1 MDGMLLQTVE
11 ALGDSSEVEPGGEM
25 WELLQAEKEAISQE
39 ILAEGPLR
47 RDSIPVNETEPS
59 EDFAQS
65 FEWLHR
71 AKLEERLRALNDAQD
86 RLIDGGYGICLECG
100 QRIGNKRL
108 IADPAVSLCVTCQ
121 SIVEGELF
129 ERIH

>member
-11 ALGDSSEVEPGGEM
+11 ALGDSSVVEPGGEM
-25 WELLQAEKEAISQE
+25 WELLQAEKEEISRE
-39 ILAEGPLR
+39 ILAEGPLS

-65 FEWLHR
+65 FEWQHR
-71 AKLEERLRALNDAQD
+71 SKLEERLRALNDAQD

-100 QRIGNKRL
+100 ERIGCKRL
-108 IADPAVSLCVTCQ
+108 IADPAVSLCLACQ
-121 SIVEGELF
+121 KLVEGELS
-129 ERIH
+129 ERVH

>member
-1 MDGMLLQTVE
+1 MDGMLLQTAE
-11 ALGDSSEVEPGGEM
+11 AFGDSSGVEPAGEM
-25 WELLQAEKEAISQE
+25 WELLQAEKEAISRE

-65 FEWLHR
+65 FEWQHR
-71 AKLEERLRALNDAQD
+71 GQLEERLRALNDAQD

-100 QRIGNKRL
+100 ERISSKRL
-108 IADPAVSLCVTCQ
+108 IADPAASLCVTCQ
-121 SIVEGELF
+121 SLVEGE
-129 ERIH
+129 RIH